1 MKDSASV
8 SFNLVKEIL
17 CQYIKFEINYS
28 VDLFYSI
35 LDSNSEVIKML
46 GECSYL
52 PKIFI
57 NILNKRKCFG
67 ENEDIAVLD
76 PYLV

>member
-17 CQYIKFEINYS
+17 FQYIEFEINYS

-57 NILNKRKCFG
+57 NILNKRKSFG

-76 PYLV
+76 PNLV